1 MLIQS
6 ELPEVR
12 YQQPRLCL
20 LASRSLLLLFV
31 VAALVGCNRDNL
43 RGAIPND
50 AAAKEMRLTLAKSEV
65 GQSVTDSSTAQT
77 QQRTGWGTLK
87 GRIRVVGSVPANRV
101 LNINKDQAGC
111 QPGGAAVRSE
121 TVEVDPA
128 TGGLA
133 NVLLY
138 ALDLNGD
145 NVHEDAKS
153 GKTEPILYDQKVCRY
168 LSHVLPMQTT
178 QSLEV
183 KNSDTVSHNTQIQA
197 KRGRSINENIPPGSS
212 IAYSPGKEEKEPISV
227 SCAVHPWMKAY
238 LLPRDNGYF
247 VATEQDGAFEIAN
260 LPAGVDL
267 SVQAWQEKLGKNFDG
282 IKVNGEPAT
291 WKRGR
296 IALNLK
302 PDETV
307 MLDIEIP
314 ASVLE

>member
-1 MLIQS
+1 
-6 ELPEVR
+6 VAAR
-12 YQQPRLCL
+12 
-20 LASRSLLLLFV
+20 LLFLFISTGSIAV
-31 VAALVGCNRDNL
+31 MGCNRDNL
-43 RGAIPND
+43 RGAIPD
-50 AAAKEMRLTLAKSEV
+50 QAVAKEMRLTLASSDV
-65 GQSVTDSSTAQT
+65 GQAVADKSAS

-87 GRIRVVGSVPANRV
+87 GQIRVVGSMPPNRL
-101 LNINKDQAGC
+101 LNINKDQAVC
-111 QPGGAAVRSE
+111 KPGGAPVRGE

-133 NVLLY
+133 NVVLY
-138 ALDLNGD
+138 ALDLDGE
-145 NVHEDAKS
+145 NVHEGAKA
-153 GKTEPILYDQKVCRY
+153 GKTDSIFYDQKVCRY

-212 IAYSPGKEEKEPISV
+212 VQYSPGKEEKEPISV

-247 VATEQDGAFEIAN
+247 ATTQQDGSFEIAN
-260 LPAGVDL
+260 LPAGIDL

>member
-1 MLIQS
+1 MMIDQRRRPYQKRGS
-6 ELPEVR
+6 CVAVR
-12 YQQPRLCL
+12 
-20 LASRSLLLLFV
+20 LLFLFISTGSIAV
-31 VAALVGCNRDNL
+31 SGCNRDNL
-43 RGAIPND
+43 RGAIPD
-50 AAAKEMRLTLAKSEV
+50 QAVAKEIRLTLASSDV
-65 GQSVTDSSTAQT
+65 GQAVADGSAP

-87 GRIRVVGSVPANRV
+87 GQIRVVGSMPPNRL
-101 LNINKDQAGC
+101 LNINKNQAVC
-111 QPGGAAVRSE
+111 QPGGAPVRGE

-133 NVLLY
+133 NVVLY
-138 ALDLNGD
+138 ALDLDGE
-145 NVHEDAKS
+145 NVHEGSKAGKS
-153 GKTEPILYDQKVCRY
+153 DSIFYDQKVCRY

-212 IAYSPGKEEKEPISV
+212 VQYSPGKEEKEPISV

-247 VATEQDGAFEIAN
+247 ATTQQDGSFEIAN
-260 LPAGVDL
+260 LPAGIDL

>member
-1 MLIQS
+1 MAA
-6 ELPEVR
+6 R
-12 YQQPRLCL
+12 
-20 LASRSLLLLFV
+20 LLFLFV
-31 VAALVGCNRDNL
+31 TIASIAVTGCNRDNL
-43 RGAIPND
+43 RGAIPD
-50 AAAKEMRLTLAKSEV
+50 QAVAKEMRLTLASSDV
-65 GQSVTDSSTAQT
+65 GQAVADKSAL

-87 GRIRVVGSVPANRV
+87 GQIRVVGSMPPNRL
-101 LNINKDQAGC
+101 LNINKNQAVC
-111 QPGGAAVRSE
+111 QPGGAPVRGE

-133 NVLLY
+133 NVVLY
-138 ALDLNGD
+138 ALDLDGE
-145 NVHEDAKS
+145 NVHEGSKA
-153 GKTEPILYDQKVCRY
+153 GKTDSIFYDQKVCRY

-212 IAYSPGKEEKEPISV
+212 VQYSPGKEEKEPISV

-247 VATEQDGAFEIAN
+247 ATTQQDGSFEIAN
-260 LPAGVDL
+260 LPAGIDL

>member
-1 MLIQS
+1 MVRKLIIRNLRPCCS
-6 ELPEVR
+6 VIAVR
-12 YQQPRLCL
+12 AICSVFAIGV
-20 LASRSLLLLFV
+20 LAVS
-31 VAALVGCNRDNL
+31 GCNRDNL
-43 RGAIPND
+43 RGAIPDD
-50 AAAKEMRLTLAKSEV
+50 ATAREMRLTLAKSETV
-65 GQSVTDSSTAQT
+65 QAADSGVADT
-77 QQRTGWGTLK
+77 QQRTGWGTLQ
-87 GRIRVVGSVPANRV
+87 GRIRVVGSVPPNRV
-101 LNINKDQAGC
+101 LNINKDQAVC
-111 QPGGAAVRSE
+111 QPGGAPVRGQS
-121 TVEVDPA
+121 VEVDSA

-138 ALDLNGD
+138 ALDLDGE
-145 NVHEDAKS
+145 NVHEGAQGNTDS
-153 GKTEPILYDQKVCRY
+153 ILYDQKVCRY

-183 KNSDTVSHNTQIQA
+183 KNSDVVSHNTQIQA

-212 IAYSPGKEEKEPISV
+212 IQYAPGKEEKEPISV

-247 VATEQDGAFEIAN
+247 ATTQQDGTFEIAN
-260 LPAGVDL
+260 LPAGIDL

-296 IALNLK
+296 IALKLE

>member
-1 MLIQS
+1 MMIDQRS
-6 ELPEVR
+6 RQYQKRRSCVAVR
-12 YQQPRLCL
+12 
-20 LASRSLLLLFV
+20 LLFFFISV
-31 VAALVGCNRDNL
+31 GSVAVTGCNRDNL
-43 RGAIPND
+43 RGAIPD
-50 AAAKEMRLTLAKSEV
+50 QAVAKEIRLTLASSDV
-65 GQSVTDSSTAQT
+65 GPAVADQSAS

-87 GRIRVVGSVPANRV
+87 GQIRVVGSMPPNRL
-101 LNINKDQAGC
+101 LNINKDQAVC
-111 QPGGAAVRSE
+111 QPGGAPVRGE

-133 NVLLY
+133 NVVLY
-138 ALDLNGD
+138 ALDLDGE
-145 NVHEDAKS
+145 NVHEGSKAGKS
-153 GKTEPILYDQKVCRY
+153 DSIFYDQKVCRY
-168 LSHVLPMQTT
+168 FSHVLPMQTT

-212 IAYSPGKEEKEPISV
+212 VQYSPGKEEKEPISV

-247 VATEQDGAFEIAN
+247 VTTQQDGSFEIAN
-260 LPAGVDL
+260 LPAGIDL

-282 IKVNGEPAT
+282 IKVNGQPAT

-307 MLDIEIP
+307 ILDVEIP